1 MAGSPNGRRCGDRLR
16 LAVMRRR
23 APVDHDPAIL
33 VVVVGADP
41 VQARVSN
48 LALGLRE
55 LDEGGS

>member
-1 MAGSPNGRRCGDRLR
+1 

-23 APVDHDPAIL
+23 PPVDHDPAIL